1 MRICPFFFFTLA
13 RLDDQRPLPIG
24 WHRVPRATAARLPKL
39 FVVAL
44 MQRALHLGGHFQCV
58 SKVRSKS
65 IHCGYGTQKERTRK
79 NGVAEGLKEENK
91 KKQSHPIPLNP
102 TLFFSSSIKRINGQ
116 TWAWNA
122 FQAAVGWA
130 NLAPLLRHCHVR
142 NRYESSGIRRPTKS
156 IEALNCSSTFPW
168 PVSNWL
174 SLQLHTECEVVLP
187 GFSAEYWKKTY

>member
-1 MRICPFFFFTLA
+1 MKLLQSWMRICPFFFFTLA

-102 TLFFSSSIKRINGQ
+102 TFFFRPASNESMGKLGRGMRSKRQ
-116 TWAWNA
+116 L
-122 FQAAVGWA
+122 VGPIW
-130 NLAPLLRHCHVR
+130 RHCCGIATLEIDT
-142 NRYESSGIRRPTKS
+142 NRVVFEGRRK
-156 IEALNCSSTFPW
+156 ALK
-168 PVSNWL
+168 
-174 SLQLHTECEVVLP
+174 H
-187 GFSAEYWKKTY
+187 